1 MERVEIHNLY
11 RSVDMM
17 IFLLKWVLDGKS
29 YDFGFGQKWKFLG
42 QSGNPGLSGGDVFE
56 GCFSQKKLSDRFQ
69 SL

>member
-1 MERVEIHNLY
+1 
-11 RSVDMM
+11 MM